1 MKSRELRKYF
11 ARVERNLISA
21 EAGIERYLRRKS
33 DALARC
39 NIFFS
44 FFIKCDTCRT
54 IITLAARKAGVRVGL
69 ANDYNIG
76 ARRLR
81 RV

>member
-1 MKSRELRKYF
+1 M
-11 ARVERNLISA
+11 
-21 EAGIERYLRRKS
+21 ERYSRLRRKP
-33 DALARC
+33 DAF